1 MRSIVGRGVSMHRLR
16 LVAAALTSVILGAS
30 LTSCTSTATTTAAD
44 SSSTKSTIPQSA
56 FRDYTGITQTTVAE
70 GNVSTLTAGL
80 FEGALIGTRAYAA
93 YVNSHG
99 GIHGH
104 RIVVDSYDDTYAGAA
119 NKQYTQEAVEKDFA
133 TVGGFSLQ
141 DNFGGTVLAAN
152 PQVPNVTVSLDP
164 AAVDLPNSFSPDAAV
179 RGWPLGPLTYFKNK
193 FPDAVAHTGSLVADQ
208 PSAIGEWND
217 QRAAMEHVGYQI
229 VYDRQF
235 DLSQTDF
242 DQNVIAM
249 RNAGVKILFIE
260 QMPQNY
266 AAAVVKALN
275 LQNFHPVLVL
285 GDPTYS
291 EELVPD
297 AGGAASIDGAYLE
310 QFFALYLGEDA
321 DSIPAVNTILTWV
334 QKVSPGFKPDLFT
347 LFGWLSGELFA
358 EALSSAGAHPSRGSV
373 LQALRGI
380 TSFTGGNLTGRTNP
394 AAKTGASGC
403 YIIARLVD
411 GKFQRLDDPPVNG
424 PTHGYRCDQP
434 FYYLPS

>member
-1 MRSIVGRGVSMHRLR
+1 VRLTNCAVSEYRLAR
-16 LVAAALTSVILGAS
+16 VALAIAAVVMAAT
-30 LTSCTSTATTTAAD
+30 LTSCTSTATTTAVD
-44 SSSTKSTIPQSA
+44 SSSATRTIPQPA
-56 FRDYTGITQTTVAE
+56 FHDYTGVTPTTVTV

-80 FEGALIGTRAYAA
+80 FEGAVVGTKAYAA
-93 YVNSHG
+93 YVNSQG
-99 GIHGH
+99 GIHGR
-104 RIVVDSYDDTYAGAA
+104 RIIVDSYDDSYTGAG

-133 TVGGFSLQ
+133 TVGSFSLQ
-141 DNFGGTVLAAN
+141 DNFGGAVLAAN
-152 PQVPNVTVSLDP
+152 PQVPNITVSLDP
-164 AAVDLPNSFSPDAAV
+164 SAVDLPNSFSPDPAV
-179 RGWPLGPLTYFKNK
+179 HGWPLGPVHYFNNK

-217 QRAAMEHVGYQI
+217 QRTAMEHVGYHI
-229 VYDRQF
+229 VYDHQF

-266 AAAVVKALN
+266 AAAVIRAMN

-297 AGGAASIDGAYLE
+297 SGGAAAIDGAYLE

-321 DSIPAVNTILTWV
+321 DSLPAVHTFLTWV
-334 QKVSPGFKPDLFT
+334 QKVSPDFKPDLFT
-347 LFGWLSGELFA
+347 LFGWLSGQLFG
-358 EALSSAGAHPSRGSV
+358 EALSSAGTHPSRGSV
-373 LQALRGI
+373 LQALGGI
-380 TSFTGGNLTGRTNP
+380 TSFTGGNLTARTNP
-394 AAKTGASGC
+394 AAKTPASC
-403 YIIARLVD
+403 YLIARVVD
-411 GKFQRLDDPPVNG
+411 GRFQRLDDPPVDG